1 MSMSLSHTV
10 HPSYSCTRATTQP
23 LLYSCPCLSPIQ
35 FTQVTAV
42 RVPRLNHCPAH
53 VHVSLSYSS
62 PKLQLYACHDST
74 IALLMSMSLSP
85 IQFTQVTAVRVP
97 RLNHCPAHVHVSLS
111 HTVHPSYSCT
121 RAMTQPLPCSCP
133 CLSLLQF
140 TQVTAVRVPRLNHCP
155 AHVHVS
161 LSYSSPKLQLYACH
175 NSTIAL
181 LMSMSLSLTV
191 HPSYSCTRAMTQP
204 LLCSCPCLSLIQFT
218 QVTAVRVPRL
228 NHCSAHVHVSL
239 PYSSPKLQLYAC
251 HDSTIDLLMSMSL
264 SPIQFT
270 QVTAVRVPRLNHCP
284 AHVHVS
290 LSYSSPKL
298 QLYACQDSTIAL
310 LMSMSLS
317 LTVHPSYSCMRAMTQ
332 PLPCSCPC
340 LSLPYSSPKLQL
352 YACHD
357 STIALLMSMSLSH
370 TVHPSYS
377 CTRAMTQPLPCSC
390 PCLSLIQFTQVTA
403 VRVP

>member
-1 MSMSLSHTV
+1 MTQPLPCSCPCLSLPYSSPKLQLYACHDSTIALLMSMSLSHTV

-23 LLYSCPCLSPIQ
+23 LPCSCPGLSLSYGSPKLQLYACHESTIALLMSMSLSHTVHPSYSCTRAMTPPLPCSCPCLSPIQ

-53 VHVSLSYSS
+53 VHVSLPYSS

-74 IALLMSMSLSP
+74 IALLMSMSLSHTVHP
-85 IQFTQVTAVRVP
+85 SYSCTRATTQPLPCSCPCLSLIQFTQVTAVRVP

-121 RAMTQPLPCSCP
+121 RATTQPLPCSCPCLSLPYSSPKLQLYACHDSTIALLMSMSLSLTVHPSYSCTRATTQPLPCSCP

-140 TQVTAVRVPRLNHCP
+140 TQVTAVRVPQLNHCP

-161 LSYSSPKLQLYACH
+161 LS
-175 NSTIAL
+175 
-181 LMSMSLSLTV
+181 
-191 HPSYSCTRAMTQP
+191 
-204 LLCSCPCLSLIQFT
+204 
-218 QVTAVRVPRL
+218 
-228 NHCSAHVHVSL
+228 
-239 PYSSPKLQLYAC
+239 
-251 HDSTIDLLMSMSL
+251 
-264 SPIQFT
+264 
-270 QVTAVRVPRLNHCP
+270 
-284 AHVHVS
+284 
-290 LSYSSPKL
+290 
-298 QLYACQDSTIAL
+298 
-310 LMSMSLS
+310 
-317 LTVHPSYSCMRAMTQ
+317 
-332 PLPCSCPC
+332 
-340 LSLPYSSPKLQL
+340 YSSPKLQL

>member
-1 MSMSLSHTV
+1 MTQPLPCSCPCLSLSYSSPKLQLYACHDSTIALLMSMSLSHTV
-10 HPSYSCTRATTQP
+10 HPSYSCTRAMTQP
-23 LLYSCPCLSPIQ
+23 LPCSCPCLSPIQ

-53 VHVSLSYSS
+53 VHVSLPYSS

-74 IALLMSMSLSP
+74 IALLMSMSLSHTVHP
-85 IQFTQVTAVRVP
+85 SYSCTRATTQPLPCSCPCLSLIQFTQVTAVRVP

-121 RAMTQPLPCSCP
+121 RATTQPLPCSCPCLSLPYSSPKLQLYACHDSTIALLMSMSLSLTVHPSYSCTRATTQPLPCSCP

-140 TQVTAVRVPRLNHCP
+140 TQVTAVRVPQLNHCP

-161 LSYSSPKLQLYACH
+161 LS
-175 NSTIAL
+175 
-181 LMSMSLSLTV
+181 
-191 HPSYSCTRAMTQP
+191 
-204 LLCSCPCLSLIQFT
+204 
-218 QVTAVRVPRL
+218 
-228 NHCSAHVHVSL
+228 
-239 PYSSPKLQLYAC
+239 
-251 HDSTIDLLMSMSL
+251 
-264 SPIQFT
+264 
-270 QVTAVRVPRLNHCP
+270 
-284 AHVHVS
+284 
-290 LSYSSPKL
+290 
-298 QLYACQDSTIAL
+298 
-310 LMSMSLS
+310 
-317 LTVHPSYSCMRAMTQ
+317 
-332 PLPCSCPC
+332 
-340 LSLPYSSPKLQL
+340 YSSPKLQL

>member
-1 MSMSLSHTV
+1 MTQPLPCSCPGLSLSYGSPKLQLYACHESTIALLMSMSLSHTVHPSYSCTRAMTPPLPCSCPCLSPIQFTQVTAVRVPRLNHCPAHVHVSLHTV

-218 QVTAVRVPRL
+218 QVTAVRVP
-228 NHCSAHVHVSL
+228 
-239 PYSSPKLQLYAC
+239 
-251 HDSTIDLLMSMSL
+251 
-264 SPIQFT
+264 
-270 QVTAVRVPRLNHCP
+270 
-284 AHVHVS
+284 
-290 LSYSSPKL
+290 
-298 QLYACQDSTIAL
+298 
-310 LMSMSLS
+310 
-317 LTVHPSYSCMRAMTQ
+317 
-332 PLPCSCPC
+332 
-340 LSLPYSSPKLQL
+340 
-352 YACHD
+352 
-357 STIALLMSMSLSH
+357 
-370 TVHPSYS
+370 
-377 CTRAMTQPLPCSC
+377 
-390 PCLSLIQFTQVTA
+390 
-403 VRVP
+403 

>member
-10 HPSYSCTRATTQP
+10 HPSYSCTRAMTQP
-23 LLYSCPCLSPIQ
+23 LLCSCPCLSLIQ

-111 HTVHPSYSCT
+111 YSSPKLQLYACHDSTIALLMSMSLSHTVHPSYSCTRAKTHTLPCSCPCLSPIQFTQVTAVRGPRLNHCPAHVHVSLSHTVHPSYSCT

-133 CLSLLQF
+133 CLSL
-140 TQVTAVRVPRLNHCP
+140 
-155 AHVHVS
+155 
-161 LSYSSPKLQLYACH
+161 
-175 NSTIAL
+175 
-181 LMSMSLSLTV
+181 SLTV

-204 LLCSCPCLSLIQFT
+204 LL
-218 QVTAVRVPRL
+218 
-228 NHCSAHVHVSL
+228 
-239 PYSSPKLQLYAC
+239 
-251 HDSTIDLLMSMSL
+251 
-264 SPIQFT
+264 
-270 QVTAVRVPRLNHCP
+270 
-284 AHVHVS
+284 
-290 LSYSSPKL
+290 
-298 QLYACQDSTIAL
+298 
-310 LMSMSLS
+310 
-317 LTVHPSYSCMRAMTQ
+317 
-332 PLPCSCPC
+332 CSCPC

-377 CTRAMTQPLPCSC
+377 CTRAMTQPLPCSSPCLSLPYSSPKLQLYACHDSTIALLMSMSLSHTVHPSYSCTRATTQPLPCSC

>member
-10 HPSYSCTRATTQP
+10 HPSYSCTRAKTHTLP
-23 LLYSCPCLSPIQ
+23 CSCPCLSPIQFTQVTAVRVPRLNHCPAHVHVSLSHTVHPSYSCTRAMTQPLPCSCPCLSLSLTVHPSYSCTRAMTQPLLCSCPCLSLPYSSPKLQLYACHDSTIALLMSMSLSHTVHPSYSCTRAMTQPLPCSCPCLSLIQ

-111 HTVHPSYSCT
+111 
-121 RAMTQPLPCSCP
+121 
-133 CLSLLQF
+133 
-140 TQVTAVRVPRLNHCP
+140 
-155 AHVHVS
+155 
-161 LSYSSPKLQLYACH
+161 
-175 NSTIAL
+175 
-181 LMSMSLSLTV
+181 
-191 HPSYSCTRAMTQP
+191 
-204 LLCSCPCLSLIQFT
+204 
-218 QVTAVRVPRL
+218 
-228 NHCSAHVHVSL
+228 
-239 PYSSPKLQLYAC
+239 
-251 HDSTIDLLMSMSL
+251 
-264 SPIQFT
+264 
-270 QVTAVRVPRLNHCP
+270 
-284 AHVHVS
+284 
-290 LSYSSPKL
+290 
-298 QLYACQDSTIAL
+298 
-310 LMSMSLS
+310 
-317 LTVHPSYSCMRAMTQ
+317 
-332 PLPCSCPC
+332 
-340 LSLPYSSPKLQL
+340 YSSPKLQL

-390 PCLSLIQFTQVTA
+390 PCLSLSLTVHPSYSCTRAMTQPLLCSCPCLSLIQFTQVTA

>member
-1 MSMSLSHTV
+1 MTQPLPCSCPGLSLSYGSPKLQLYACHDSTIALLMSMSLSHTVHPSYSCTRAMTPPLPCSCPCLSPIQFTQVTAVRVPRLNHCPAHVHVSLPYSSPKLQLYACHDSTIALLMSMSLSHTV

-42 RVPRLNHCPAH
+42 RVPRLNRCPAH
-53 VHVSLSYSS
+53 VHVSLSHTVHPSYSCTRAMTQPLPCS
-62 PKLQLYACHDST
+62 CPC
-74 IALLMSMSLSP
+74 LSP

-133 CLSLLQF
+133 CLSL
-140 TQVTAVRVPRLNHCP
+140 
-155 AHVHVS
+155 
-161 LSYSSPKLQLYACH
+161 
-175 NSTIAL
+175 
-181 LMSMSLSLTV
+181 SLTV

-204 LLCSCPCLSLIQFT
+204 LL
-218 QVTAVRVPRL
+218 
-228 NHCSAHVHVSL
+228 
-239 PYSSPKLQLYAC
+239 
-251 HDSTIDLLMSMSL
+251 
-264 SPIQFT
+264 
-270 QVTAVRVPRLNHCP
+270 
-284 AHVHVS
+284 
-290 LSYSSPKL
+290 
-298 QLYACQDSTIAL
+298 
-310 LMSMSLS
+310 
-317 LTVHPSYSCMRAMTQ
+317 
-332 PLPCSCPC
+332 CSCPC

-377 CTRAMTQPLPCSC
+377 CTRAMTQPLPCSSPCLSLPYSSPKLQLYACHDSTIALLMSMSLSHTVHPSYSCTRATTQPLPCSC